1 MPPGSYPTSNNTR
14 KILSVVGARP
24 NFMKMA
30 PIHRALIPYSEEMT
44 PRMVHTGQHY
54 GPDMSD
60 AFFTDLKMPAP
71 DFFLGVGSGSH
82 AEQTGRI
89 MIAFEEICR
98 QQSPDLVLVAGDVN
112 STLACALT
120 ASKCGIRVAHIEAGL
135 RSYDRSMPE
144 EINRLATDSIA
155 DFAFITE
162 ASAQE
167 NLLREGWKDSRIFFV
182 GNTMIDSLQAALPQ
196 ARDLRLPRRLGLS
209 SRQYVLVT
217 LHRPTNVDR
226 REELMSLVEVLLDLS
241 SDRVVVF
248 PVHPRTRKKLIDFGL
263 FARLTSSSR
272 ILLLEPQGYLAF
284 LSLLLEAD
292 FVMTDSG
299 GIQEETTAL
308 GISCLTLRTTT
319 ERPVTCTLGTNRL
332 VPPDRE
338 SIRQALI
345 GELRS
350 TRKSGI
356 LPPLW
361 DGHAAE
367 RIATVLRNLEW

>member
-1 MPPGSYPTSNNTR
+1 MPPGRYPISNKTR

-30 PIHRALIPYSEEMT
+30 PIHRALTPYREEME

-54 GPDMSD
+54 GPEMSD
-60 AFFTDLKMPAP
+60 SFFTDLKMPPP

-98 QQSPDLVLVAGDVN
+98 LQSPDLVLVAGDVN

-120 ASKCGIRVAHIEAGL
+120 AAKCGIRVAHIEAGL

-144 EINRLATDSIA
+144 EINRLAADSIA
-155 DFAFITE
+155 DFAFTTE

-167 NLLREGWKDSRIFFV
+167 NLLREGWDDDRIFFV
-182 GNTMIDSLQAALPQ
+182 GNTMIDSLHAALPQ
-196 ARDLRLPRRLGLS
+196 ARDLRLPQRLGLP
-209 SRQYVLVT
+209 SREYVVVT
-217 LHRPTNVDR
+217 LHRPTNVDHR
-226 REELMSLVEVLLDLS
+226 AALMSLVEILLDLS
-241 SDRVVVF
+241 SDRIVVF
-248 PVHPRTRKKLIDFGL
+248 PVHPRTRRWLIEFEL
-263 FARLTSSSR
+263 FTRLTSSSR

-308 GISCLTLRTTT
+308 GISCLTIRTTT

-332 VPPDRE
+332 VPPDTY
-338 SIRQALI
+338 SIRQALND
-345 GELRS
+345 ELRG
-350 TRKSGI
+350 TRKSGV

-367 RIATVLRNLEW
+367 RIATVLRDLEW

>member
-332 VPPDRE
+332 VPPDGE